1 MKYPNSEG
9 YADPTAGAALARIDC
24 EERLQKQWEQ
34 KKKHSGA
41 KKKKRAGKHK
51 RKAIASKGIA
61 NANDPTQGWLSVIQ
75 QIKQQEAFRH
85 DGRKR
90 IS

>member
-34 KKKHSGA
+34 KKRHSFA
-41 KKKKRAGKHK
+41 KKKKRAGKRK
-51 RKAIASKGIA
+51 RKAIASKSI
-61 NANDPTQGWLSVIQ
+61 DPTLGWLSVIQ
-75 QIKQQEAFRH
+75 QIKQQEAVRH

>member
-34 KKKHSGA
+34 KKRHSGA
-41 KKKKRAGKHK
+41 KKKKRAGKRK
-51 RKAIASKGIA
+51 RKAIASKGI
-61 NANDPTQGWLSVIQ
+61 DSTQGWLSVIQ
-75 QIKQQEAFRH
+75 QIKQQEAVRH